1 MAISISIAPYIT
13 EVTVSSNITEIQANL
28 ALADVGAASVAIT
41 PTGYITA
48 TDLQGALEQV
58 AAQDYRSPST
68 PTGSNVEIGDT
79 WYDTQQNIFYVYRT
93 VDGTTD
99 WFPLVTTDEDGVQD
113 GGAF

>member
-1 MAISISIAPYIT
+1 MAISIEIAPYIT
-13 EVTVSSNITEIQANL
+13 EVAVSSTTTEVTANL
-28 ALADVGAASVAIT
+28 AIADVGAASVVVN

-58 AAQDYRSPST
+58 AAQDFRT
-68 PTGSNVEIGDT
+68 GTQPTTNVEIGDT
-79 WYDTQQNIFYVYRT
+79 WYDTIQNIFYVYRT

-99 WFPLVTTDEDGVQD
+99 WFPLVTTEEDGVQD

>member
-13 EVTVSSNITEIQANL
+13 EVAVSSTTTEVTANL
-28 ALADVGAASVAIT
+28 AIADVGATSVVVT

-48 TDLQGALEQV
+48 TNLQTALEQV
-58 AAQDYRSPST
+58 AAQDFRSTTQPST
-68 PTGSNVEIGDT
+68 NVEIGDT
-79 WYDTQQNIFYVYRT
+79 WYDTDNDIFYVYRT

-99 WFPLVTTDEDGVQD
+99 WFPLVTTDEDGIQD

>member
-1 MAISISIAPYIT
+1 MAISIEIAPYIT
-13 EVTVSSNITEIQANL
+13 EVTVSQETTEIQANL
-28 ALADVGAASVAIT
+28 AIADVSAAAVVVS

-58 AAQDYRSPST
+58 ASQDFRTPST

-79 WYDTQQNIFYVYRT
+79 WYDTIQNIFYVYRT

-99 WFPLVTTDEDGVQD
+99 WFPLVTTEEDGVQD